1 MISPEVNIITLHIIS
16 TGETMEIQYGELDKD
31 IRLIK
36 LIGKLDIIG
45 TGEIE
50 TKFAGYCTGDKVRVV
65 VDISEVDF
73 LASIGIRLLTLT
85 AKSVAS
91 RGGRMALVKPTS
103 EVHRVLEITGIPAMI
118 PVYSQLESAEA
129 VLMAV

>member
-1 MISPEVNIITLHIIS
+1 MQL
-16 TGETMEIQYGELDKD
+16 QYNELDND

-36 LIGKLDIIG
+36 MTGRLDVIG

-50 TKFAGYCTGDKVRVV
+50 TRFAGHCIGDNVRVV
-65 VDISEVDF
+65 VDLSEVDF

-91 RGGRMALVKPTS
+91 RGGRMALVGPNP
-103 EVHRVLEITGIPAMI
+103 EVQNILEITGIPAII

-129 VLMAV
+129 VLLAV